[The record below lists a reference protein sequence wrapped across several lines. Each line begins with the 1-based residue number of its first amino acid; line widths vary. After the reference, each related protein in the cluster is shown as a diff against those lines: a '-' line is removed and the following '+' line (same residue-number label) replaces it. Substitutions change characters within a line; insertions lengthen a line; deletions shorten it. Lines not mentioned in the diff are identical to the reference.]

1 MAVLLNPGNEVIIS
15 DPSYP
20 CNRHFVTAMEGI
32 SNCVPVDS
40 KTNYQL
46 TLEKVKE
53 NWTEKLKQFLCH
65 RPPILQV
72 EY

>member
-1 MAVLLNPGNEVIIS
+1 
-15 DPSYP
+15 
-20 CNRHFVTAMEGI
+20 MEGI

-53 NWTEKLKQFLCH
+53 NWTEKTKAVLVSS
-65 RPPILQV
+65 PSILQV

>member
-32 SNCVPVDS
+32 ANCVPVDS
-40 KTNYQL
+40 KTIINL
-46 TLEKVKE
+46 LRKSK
-53 NWTEKLKQFLCH
+53 
-65 RPPILQV
+65 R
-72 EY
+72 